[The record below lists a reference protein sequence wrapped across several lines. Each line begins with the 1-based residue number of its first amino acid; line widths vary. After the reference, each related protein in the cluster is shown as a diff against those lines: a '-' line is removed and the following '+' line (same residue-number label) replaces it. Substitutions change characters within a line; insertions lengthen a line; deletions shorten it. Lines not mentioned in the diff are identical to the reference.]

1 MVVCLLEEFSW
12 RGGKTKISS
21 SLEDLGSQSMGSNS
35 KRSEKNHKFQ
45 RGGGVYDFGIRR
57 EVEHFGILKARGGSG
72 GKNAHAA
79 YGTEEYV

>member
-1 MVVCLLEEFSW
+1 
-12 RGGKTKISS
+12 
-21 SLEDLGSQSMGSNS
+21 MGSNS